1 MKITLNGEPHE
12 FEGRQTVAEL
22 VERLGDVQ
30 STGRGVAVA
39 LNGEVV
45 TRSRWATTALADE
58 DRVEIL
64 RAVGGG

>member
-1 MKITLNGEPHE
+1 MKITVNGDVREL
-12 FEGRQTVAEL
+12 EGDQTVAEL
-22 VERLGDVQ
+22 VATLGG
-30 STGRGVAVA
+30 SENNGRGVAVA

-45 TRSRWATTALADE
+45 TRSRWATTTLADD

>member
-1 MKITLNGEPHE
+1 MKITLNGEERELGGP
-12 FEGRQTVAEL
+12 QTVAEL
-22 VERLGDVQ
+22 VESFGPQND
-30 STGRGVAVA
+30 GRGVAVA

-45 TRSRWATTALADE
+45 TRGRWTTTTLAND